1 MAFFI
6 LNLMGVSMDVLSE
19 IGSMKGVGPK
29 TTLNL
34 NKCGIYT
41 VLDLLLYFPRN
52 YETIQNCSSIS
63 NAGKNPKTIIRCS
76 VVRIN
81 QDLRFNS
88 GKVLT
93 SIVFTDGSRK
103 FKGQWFNQPYMKNYY
118 KIGMEYKLI
127 GKLTSFRGETV
138 LQSPQILKDE
148 VKVTDNNGK
157 VNIIPKYS
165 LKEGISNNVIIKLI
179 KDVLGKIVIEENL
192 PDWVINKY
200 NFISLDSAI
209 RCIHYPTSEKE
220 LEKSTKRLKF
230 QEMFTYSMKILML
243 KEYMSKNS
251 KGISF
256 SISKELW
263 NLKEKLPFKLTA
275 SQSKV
280 INEVLADAKSGKA
293 MNRLIQGDVGSG
305 KTIIAL
311 IAAFNTIKNGY
322 QAAIMAPTE
331 ILATQ
336 HFNEAVKIFDGF
348 NIKVEKLSGSINKKN
363 KQIIK
368 EELKNGSIDLII
380 GTHAILQD
388 DVEFKKLGLVIT
400 DEQHRFGVLQRK
412 VLSEKGEDIDTLVM
426 TATPIPRTLSLY
438 LYGDL
443 DVSTI
448 NELPAGRQ
456 KIETFYTQKA
466 NQHKVYNFAL
476 EQVETGRQVYIVCPL
491 VDENEALDLSS
502 ATELYAQLKEEYF
515 PNIEIAML
523 HGKMPPKSKDEIMK
537 RFKEGLTKV
546 LVSTTV
552 IEVGVNVPNASLMI
566 VVNAERFGLAQLH
579 QLRGR
584 VGRGKY
590 KSYCYLIAEIKNDL
604 VRNRMEILENSTD
617 GFYIAEQDLKLRG
630 AGELFGLRQHGEDS
644 LILSDVFEDI
654 NILKSANSDAKEL
667 LKSTNKDDL
676 VIKNEILIRLEN
688 SSKFICFN

>member
-1 MAFFI
+1 
-6 LNLMGVSMDVLSE
+6 MDVLSD
-19 IGSMKGVGPK
+19 ISSTKGVGPK
-29 TTLNL
+29 TALNL

-41 VLDLLLYFPRN
+41 ILDLLLYFPYN
-52 YETIQNCSSIS
+52 YETINNCNEINNTEKS
-63 NAGKNPKTIIRCS
+63 PKTIIKCS

-81 QDLRFNS
+81 KDLRFNS

-93 SIVFTDGSRK
+93 SIVFTDGARQ

-118 KIGMEYKLI
+118 KIGMNYTLI
-127 GKLTSFRGETV
+127 GKITSFREQII
-138 LQSPQILKDE
+138 LQSPQIIKDKIE
-148 VKVTDNNGK
+148 VCDNN
-157 VNIIPKYS
+157 VTIFPKYS
-165 LKEGISNNVIIKLI
+165 LKEGISNNLIIKLI
-179 KDVLGKIVIEENL
+179 KDVLSKIVIEENL
-192 PDWVINKY
+192 PDWIISKY

-209 RCIHYPTSEKE
+209 RCIHYPTNSEE

-256 SISKELW
+256 NISKELW
-263 NLKEKLPFKLTA
+263 NLKEKLPFKLTT

-280 INEVLADAKSGKA
+280 INEVLAGAKSSKA

-305 KTIIAL
+305 KTVIAL

-348 NIKVEKLSGSINKKN
+348 NIRVEKLSGSINKKN
-363 KQIIK
+363 KLIIK

-388 DVEFKKLGLVIT
+388 DVEFYKLGIVIT

-412 VLSEKGEDIDTLVM
+412 ELSSKGEDIDTLVM

-443 DVSTI
+443 EVSTI

-456 KIETFYTQKA
+456 KIETFYTQKSS
-466 NQHKVYNFAL
+466 QDKVYKFA
-476 EQVETGRQVYIVCPL
+476 VEEIQSGRQVYIVCPL
-491 VDENEALDLSS
+491 VDENDALDLSS
-502 ATELYAQLKEEYF
+502 VTQLYAKLKEDYF
-515 PNIEIAML
+515 KNIEIAML
-523 HGKMPPKSKDEIMK
+523 HGKMPPKTKDDIMK
-537 RFKEGLTKV
+537 KFKDGQIKV

-604 VRNRMEILENSTD
+604 VKNRMEILKNSTD

-630 AGELFGLRQHGEDS
+630 SGELFGIRQHGDDS

-654 NILKSANSDAKEL
+654 NILKAANSDAKEL
-667 LKSTNKDDL
+667 LRSTNINDL
-676 VIKNEILIRLEN
+676 KIKKEILIKLEK

>member
-1 MAFFI
+1 
-6 LNLMGVSMDVLSE
+6 MDVQSE
-19 IGSMKGVGPK
+19 ISSTKGVGPK
-29 TTLNL
+29 TALNL

-41 VLDLLLYFPRN
+41 ILDLLLYFPRY
-52 YETIQNCSSIS
+52 YETIKNCSKIN
-63 NAGKNPKTIIRCS
+63 NADKNPKTIIKCS

-81 QDLRFNS
+81 KDLRFNS

-93 SIVFTDGSRK
+93 SIVFTDGDRQ

-118 KIGMEYKLI
+118 KIGMDYTLI
-127 GKLTSFRGETV
+127 GKITSFRTETI
-138 LQSPQILKDE
+138 LQSPQILKDKVE
-148 VKVTDNNGK
+148 VNNSNDK
-157 VNIIPKYS
+157 VNILPKYS
-165 LKEGISNNVIIKLI
+165 LREGISNNLIIKLI
-179 KDVLGKIVIEENL
+179 KDVLSKIVIEENL
-192 PDWVINKY
+192 PQWVISKY

-209 RCIHYPTSEKE
+209 RCIHYPTSSEE

-251 KGISF
+251 KGIAF
-256 SISKELW
+256 DISKELW
-263 NLKEKLPFKLTA
+263 KLKEKLPFNLTP

-280 INEVLADAKSGKA
+280 INEVLAGEKSDKA

-305 KTIIAL
+305 KTVIAL
-311 IAAFNTIKNGY
+311 IAAFNAIKNGY

-348 NIKVEKLSGSINKKN
+348 NIKIQKLSGSINKKN
-363 KQIIK
+363 KLIIK
-368 EELKNGSIDLII
+368 EQLKKGSIDLII

-388 DVEFKKLGLVIT
+388 DVKFYKLGLVIT

-412 VLSEKGEDIDTLVM
+412 ELSSKGEDIDTIVM

-443 DVSTI
+443 EVSTI
-448 NELPAGRQ
+448 TELPAGRQ
-456 KIETFYTQKA
+456 KIETFYTQKSS
-466 NQHKVYNFAL
+466 QDKVYNFAL
-476 EQVETGRQVYIVCPL
+476 EEIRSGRQVYIVCPL
-491 VDENEALDLSS
+491 VDENDALDLSS
-502 ATELYAQLKEEYF
+502 VTELYAQLKKDYF
-515 PNIEIAML
+515 KNVEIAIL
-523 HGKMPPKSKDEIMK
+523 HGKMPPKSKDDIMK
-537 RFKEGLTKV
+537 KFKDGLIKV
-546 LVSTTV
+546 LVCTTV

-604 VRNRMEILENSTD
+604 VKNRMEILKNSSD

-630 AGELFGLRQHGEDS
+630 SGELFGIRQHGDDS

-654 NILKSANSDAKEL
+654 HILKAANSDAKVL
-667 LKSTNKDDL
+667 LSSTNTNDL
-676 VIKNEILIRLEN
+676 KIKEEILIKLQK